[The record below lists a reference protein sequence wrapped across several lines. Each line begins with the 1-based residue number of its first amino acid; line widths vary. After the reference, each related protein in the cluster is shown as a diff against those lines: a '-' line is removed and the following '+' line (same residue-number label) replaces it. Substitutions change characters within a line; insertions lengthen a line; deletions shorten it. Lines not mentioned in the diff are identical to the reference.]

1 VNITLK
7 AAIILFVFM
16 MPVKADHG
24 EETWRNANE
33 KVVSVLPKW
42 PGYAQSGIGAPP
54 GTAPEGSGIYISP
67 ADSLISTSSAKEHLL
82 SRFILTAAHVI
93 TSAETI
99 HIRRHDGSI
108 LPARLV
114 VVDIDRDLALLKVD
128 QAAPALTPSLEP
140 LFPGRH
146 VCVIGNSF
154 GLGLSLSCGVVSAT
168 GRQKIG
174 FNAIEDFVQT
184 DAAVNP
190 GASGGAL
197 ITGTGDLIGM
207 VDAIFTKEADIDAG
221 VNFAVSAALI
231 IEALEYWQAD
241 GVFDQ

>member
-1 VNITLK
+1 
-7 AAIILFVFM
+7 
-16 MPVKADHG
+16 
-24 EETWRNANE
+24 
-33 KVVSVLPKW
+33 
-42 PGYAQSGIGAPP
+42 
-54 GTAPEGSGIYISP
+54 
-67 ADSLISTSSAKEHLL
+67 
-82 SRFILTAAHVI
+82 VI

-108 LPARLV
+108 LQARLV